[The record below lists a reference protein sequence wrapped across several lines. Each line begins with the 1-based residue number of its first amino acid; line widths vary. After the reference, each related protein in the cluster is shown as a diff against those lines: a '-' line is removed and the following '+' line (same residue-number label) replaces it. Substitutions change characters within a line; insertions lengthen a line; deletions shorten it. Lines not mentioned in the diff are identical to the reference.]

1 MARVR
6 RGGRREP
13 EPLKKPPLAQP
24 ADVVKIARSARESAA
39 PSSSERRPAQPGD
52 LPRLLTDG
60 LRPRQVRF
68 ALALAEGATHVDAA
82 RVAGYSSTSHSHRL
96 ARSERIREIVRYR
109 QRELAA
115 ATGVTAEAVVL
126 RLWKLLNGRR
136 VSDTAKVRAAAI
148 LLQHLGSAHRVAP
161 AAVAA
166 AERADQPGLEEADVV
181 AFSRALG
188 IPLEEVAA

>member
-1 MARVR
+1 MSDIGETFKAL
-6 RGGRREP
+6 RE
-13 EPLKKPPLAQP
+13 EQR
-24 ADVVKIARSARESAA
+24 D
-39 PSSSERRPAQPGD
+39 ERD
-52 LPRLLTDG
+52 
-60 LRPRQVRF
+60 
-68 ALALAEGATHVDAA
+68 E
-82 RVAGYSSTSHSHRL
+82 
-96 ARSERIREIVRYR
+96 
-109 QRELAA
+109 
-115 ATGVTAEAVVL
+115 
-126 RLWKLLNGRR
+126 RR